1 MKQITLNIEV
11 LTVLCNIDEPEKMQR
26 FLLDLLT
33 PNEIEE
39 IGRRWELIKLLAD
52 GVPQREIAK
61 QLGISLGKISRGA
74 HEMKYGH
81 DGFQEALSF
90 LNAGDKRVRKNNL

>member
-1 MKQITLNIEV
+1 MKQPTLHTEL
-11 LTVLCNIDEPEKMQR
+11 LTILSDYRDRKELEN
-26 FLLDLLT
+26 FLQDLLT

-39 IGRRWELIKLLAD
+39 IGKRWELIKLLVD

-74 HEMKYGH
+74 HELKYGH
-81 DGFQEALSF
+81 DGFKKALAYIREHSD
-90 LNAGDKRVRKNNL
+90 ADQKKS